1 MDMGRISV
9 LQYPGR
15 MTDMGK
21 KDEKTNV
28 MRILEQKKIS
38 YQSYN
43 YLSTGAISG
52 TEVAQ
57 ALGEDPEIVFKTLVT
72 MGKSKEHYVFV
83 IPVEKELNLK
93 KAAKSVGEKS
103 IEMIRQKELLPLTG
117 YIHGG
122 CSPIGMKKQFTT
134 TIDKSAAEHEKII
147 FSAGKIGYQV
157 EVALDDLAKV
167 VRFQLAEV
175 AE

>member
-1 MDMGRISV
+1 
-9 LQYPGR
+9 
-15 MTDMGK
+15 MGK

-43 YLSTGAISG
+43 YLNTGAVSG
-52 TEVAQ
+52 VEVAQ
-57 ALGEDPEIVFKTLVT
+57 ALGENPDVVFKTLVT
-72 MGKSKEHYVFV
+72 EGKSGDHYVFV

-122 CSPIGMKKQFTT
+122 CSPIGMKKQFITT
-134 TIDKSAAEHEKII
+134 VDKNAENYEK
-147 FSAGKIGYQV
+147 
-157 EVALDDLAKV
+157 
-167 VRFQLAEV
+167 
-175 AE
+175 